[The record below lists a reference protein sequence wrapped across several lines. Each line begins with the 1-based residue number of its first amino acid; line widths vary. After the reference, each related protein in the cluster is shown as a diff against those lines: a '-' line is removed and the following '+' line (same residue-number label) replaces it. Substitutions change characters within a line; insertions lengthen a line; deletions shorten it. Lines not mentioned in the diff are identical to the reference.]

1 MPIGTAVAM
10 ILLTVEVSSFY
21 QEGSKGA
28 ELIPGARVI
37 RRGDWVIVAPIL
49 MGYEGAQGHENW

>member
-1 MPIGTAVAM
+1 M

-28 ELIPGARVI
+28 ELIPGARVKA
-37 RRGDWVIVAPIL
+37 RRLGDRRADFD
-49 MGYEGAQGHENW
+49 ER